1 MIREAKGIATLEGL
15 ADAMDFE
22 AGSAEAFAFPDNSFD
37 AVFSVTVM
45 EEVNT
50 DKMLSEMIRVTKPGG
65 RVGVLGDLS
74 TCHTVSIY
82 LCQRR

>member
-22 AGSAEAFAFPDNSFD
+22 AGSAEALAFPDNSFD

-50 DKMLSEMIRVTKPGG
+50 G
-65 RVGVLGDLS
+65 
-74 TCHTVSIY
+74 
-82 LCQRR
+82 